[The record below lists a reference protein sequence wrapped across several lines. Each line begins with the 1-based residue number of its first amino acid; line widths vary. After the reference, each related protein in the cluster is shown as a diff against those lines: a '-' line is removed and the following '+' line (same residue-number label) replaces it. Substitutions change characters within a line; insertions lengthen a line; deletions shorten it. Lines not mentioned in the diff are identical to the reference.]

1 MRVRFLAAL
10 ALSATV
16 AVPAAF
22 AQTDNPRPPAPQP
35 AGASG
40 LSGQVELRGTIVT
53 LTADR
58 IEVKVD
64 SVMAPQG
71 ATVGSAIGVGK
82 TAAFTLDLT
91 TEIPQGLKAGDAVDL
106 WFTGTGGG
114 LHATRVAPATES
126 NQSAAT
132 TSAASTSRKPAA
144 GASSPAGEKAR
155 SVAESAGSAAP
166 QEKLP
171 GTASPLPL
179 IGVLGLAALASA
191 LLLRF
196 VFRV

>member
-1 MRVRFLAAL
+1 V
-10 ALSATV
+10 
-16 AVPAAF
+16 
-22 AQTDNPRPPAPQP
+22 
-35 AGASG
+35 ASG
-40 LSGQVELRGTIVT
+40 QAGQVELTGTIVT

-71 ATVGSAIGVGK
+71 ATVDSAIGVGK

-91 TEIPQGLKAGDAVDL
+91 TEIPHGLKAGDAVDL

-114 LHATRVAPATES
+114 LHATRVALATKS
-126 NQSAAT
+126 TQPAAT
-132 TSAASTSRKPAA
+132 TSAASTSRKSAA
-144 GASSPAGEKAR
+144 GASSPAGEKAP
-155 SVAESAGSAAP
+155 SVAESAGSAAS

-179 IGVLGLAALASA
+179 IGVLGLAALASV

-196 VFRV
+196 VARV